1 MMHDGRHD
9 FAFQTG
15 DWRVLHRK
23 LRERLAGS
31 SDWFE
36 FGGTCRGWELIDG
49 AGNVDD
55 HWLDDPNGAYAA
67 ATVRRTDPAT
77 GIWSIWWL
85 DSRFP
90 GLAPPLHGRFEGGA
104 GTFFGKD
111 EHDGRPIGIRFI
123 WSDISDSSAR
133 WEQAFSADG
142 GASWEVNWV
151 MEFTRA

>member
-1 MMHDGRHD
+1 MHDGKHD

-15 DWRVLHRK
+15 EWQVRHRK
-23 LRERLAGS
+23 LRDRLAGCG
-31 SDWFE
+31 DWFE
-36 FGGTCRGWELIDG
+36 FGGICRGWELIGG

-55 HWLDDPNGAYAA
+55 HWLDDPNGAYSA

-77 GIWSIWWL
+77 GVWSIWWL

-90 GLAPPLHGRFEGGA
+90 GLAPPLQGRFVDGI

-111 EHDGRPIGIRFI
+111 EHDGRPIDIRFI
-123 WSDISDSSAR
+123 WSDITGTTAR

-142 GASWEVNWV
+142 GATWEVNWL

>member
-1 MMHDGRHD
+1 MHDGKHD

-15 DWRVLHRK
+15 DWRVRHRK

-36 FGGTCRGWELIDG
+36 FGGACRGWELIGG

-55 HWLDDPNGAYAA
+55 HWLDDPNGPYSA

-90 GLAPPLHGRFEGGA
+90 GLAPPLSGGFVDGV
-104 GTFFGKD
+104 GTFCGKD
-111 EHDGRPIGIRFI
+111 EHDGRPIDIRFI
-123 WSDISDSSAR
+123 WSDITGTAAR

-142 GASWEVNWV
+142 GATWEVNWV